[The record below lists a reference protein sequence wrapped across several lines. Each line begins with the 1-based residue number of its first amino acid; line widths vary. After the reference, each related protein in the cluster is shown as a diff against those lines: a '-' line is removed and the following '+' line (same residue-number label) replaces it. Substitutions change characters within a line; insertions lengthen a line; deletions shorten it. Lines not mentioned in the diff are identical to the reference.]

1 MFAQILAVTAMN
13 VRMIPQRLGSSAV
26 AICGIVGVVIVFVA
40 VLSIAEGLRG
50 LEAAG
55 DPDIALVLRA
65 GSDTEMTSGFYME
78 HVNAIAEAPG
88 VARGGGGRPR
98 SDTSGDALVSPE
110 LLVIINVPLRRNGIE
125 AQAPLRG
132 VLPAAFEVHDRL
144 SIVAGRRF
152 TPGRN
157 EVIVG
162 RAAQRHYAGLDIGST
177 ITSGQNAWK
186 VVGVFEDDESVA
198 EGEIWCD
205 ARVAQPVY
213 NRNNSYQS
221 VSVALASRDQFETLK
236 DALTTDPRLTVMV
249 MRQSDYYA
257 EQSRDLQQMVR
268 GIGFVI
274 TGLMALGAIFAAVNT
289 MYSAVAARTSEI
301 ATLRAL
307 GFDSLPVVVSVLVEA
322 VLLGAVGA
330 VIGGAI
336 AWAALD
342 GFQTSTLNFQMF
354 SQVSFRFAVTPHLL
368 GQALGAGVAMSL
380 LGGALP
386 ALRAA
391 RLPVIDA
398 LREL

>member
-1 MFAQILAVTAMN
+1 MLVQILAVTAMN
-13 VRMIPQRLGSSAV
+13 LRSMPQRLGSAAV
-26 AICGIVGVVIVFVA
+26 AVFNIAGVVIVFVA

-55 DPDIALVLRA
+55 DPDLALVLRS
-65 GSDTEMTSGFYME
+65 GSDTELTSGFYME
-78 HVNAIAEAPG
+78 HVNAIAEARD
-88 VARGGGGRPR
+88 VARDNGE
-98 SDTSGDALVSPE
+98 ALASPE
-110 LLVIINVPLRRNGIE
+110 VLVIINVPLRRNGID
-125 AQAPLRG
+125 AQVPLRG
-132 VLPAAFEVHDRL
+132 VLPVAFKVHDRMA
-144 SIVAGRRF
+144 IVAGRNF

-162 RAAQRHYAGLDIGST
+162 RAALRQYAGLEIGST
-177 ITSGQNAWK
+177 IRSGPNLWQ
-186 VVGVFEDDESVA
+186 VVGIFEDDESVA

-221 VSVALASRDQFETLK
+221 VSVALTSRDRFDTLK
-236 DALTTDPRLTVMV
+236 DELTTDPRLTVTV

-257 EQSRDLQQMVR
+257 EQSRELQNMVR

-274 TGLMALGAIFAAVNT
+274 TGLLALGAIFAAVNT
-289 MYSAVAARTSEI
+289 MYSAVAARTREI

-307 GFDSLPVVVSVLVEA
+307 GFDGLAVVVSVLVEA

-330 VIGGAI
+330 GIGGAL
-336 AWAALD
+336 AWTALD

-354 SQVSFRFAVTPHLL
+354 SQISFRFAVTALL
-368 GQALGAGVAMSL
+368 LWQGLLCAVALSL
-380 LGGALP
+380 AGGALP

>member
-1 MFAQILAVTAMN
+1 MIAQILAITAMN
-13 VRMIPQRLGSSAV
+13 LRSIPQRLGSSAV
-26 AICGIVGVVIVFVA
+26 AVFGIAGVVMVFVA
-40 VLSIAEGLRG
+40 VLSVAEGLRG

-55 DPDIALVLRA
+55 DPDIALVLRT

-88 VARGGGGRPR
+88 IARSAGA
-98 SDTSGDALVSPE
+98 ALASPE
-110 LLVIINVPLRRNGIE
+110 LLVIINVPLQRNGLD
-125 AQAPLRG
+125 AQVPLRG
-132 VLPAAFEVHDRL
+132 VLPIAFAVHDRL

-162 RAAQRHYAGLDIGST
+162 RAALRHYAGLEIGST
-177 ITSGQNAWK
+177 ITSGQATWR
-186 VVGVFEDDESVA
+186 VVGVFEDDDSVA

-205 ARVAQPVY
+205 ALVAHPVY

-221 VSVALASRDQFETLK
+221 VSVALASRDRFDALK

-257 EQSRDLQQMVR
+257 EQSRDLQGMVR
-268 GIGFVI
+268 GLGLVI
-274 TGLMALGAIFAAVNT
+274 TGLMALGAVFAAVNT
-289 MYSAVAARTSEI
+289 MYSAVAGRTREI

-307 GFDSLPVVVSVLVEA
+307 GFDNLPVVASVLVEA
-322 VLLGAVGA
+322 ALLGAAGA
-330 VIGGAI
+330 GIGGSL

-342 GFQTSTLNFQMF
+342 GFHTSTLNFQSY
-354 SQVSFRFAVTPHLL
+354 SQVSFRFAVTPPLL
-368 GQALGAGVAMSL
+368 VQGLLCAVTVGL

>member
-1 MFAQILAVTAMN
+1 MLGQILAVTAMN
-13 VRMIPQRLGSSAV
+13 VRTIPQRLGSSAV

-88 VARGGGGRPR
+88 VARDNNGE
-98 SDTSGDALVSPE
+98 ALASPE

-132 VLPAAFEVHDRL
+132 VLPVAFKVHHRL
-144 SIVAGRRF
+144 SIVAGRTF

-162 RAAQRHYAGLDIGST
+162 RAAQRQYAGLDIGAT
-177 ITSGQNAWK
+177 IRSGQNTWR
-186 VVGVFEDDESVA
+186 VVGIFQDAESVA

-221 VSVALASRDQFETLK
+221 VSVALTSRDRFDTLK

-257 EQSRDLQQMVR
+257 EQSRDLQHMVR

-301 ATLRAL
+301 ATLRAI

-322 VLLGAVGA
+322 LLLGAVGA

-354 SQVSFRFAVTPHLL
+354 SQVSFRFAVTPRLL
-368 GQALGAGVAMSL
+368 GQALLCGVAMSL

-391 RLPVIDA
+391 RLPVIEA

>member
-1 MFAQILAVTAMN
+1 M
-13 VRMIPQRLGSSAV
+13 
-26 AICGIVGVVIVFVA
+26 
-40 VLSIAEGLRG
+40 
-50 LEAAG
+50 
-55 DPDIALVLRA
+55 
-65 GSDTEMTSGFYME
+65 
-78 HVNAIAEAPG
+78 
-88 VARGGGGRPR
+88 
-98 SDTSGDALVSPE
+98 SPE

-221 VSVALASRDQFETLK
+221 VSVALASRDQFDTLK

-257 EQSRDLQQMVR
+257 EQSRDLQHMVR

-368 GQALGAGVAMSL
+368 GQALAAGVAMSL

>member
-1 MFAQILAVTAMN
+1 MLAQILAVSVMN
-13 VRMIPQRLGSSAV
+13 VRTIPQRLGSSAV
-26 AICGIVGVVIVFVA
+26 AVCGIVGVVIVFVA

-88 VARGGGGRPR
+88 VARDHGE
-98 SDTSGDALVSPE
+98 ALASPE

-132 VLPAAFEVHDRL
+132 VLPVAFKVHHRL
-144 SIVAGRRF
+144 SIVAGRTF

-162 RAAQRHYAGLDIGST
+162 RAAQRQYAGLEIGST
-177 ITSGQNAWK
+177 IKSGQNTWR
-186 VVGVFEDDESVA
+186 VVGIFQDHESVA

-221 VSVALASRDQFETLK
+221 VSVALTARDRFDTLK

-257 EQSRDLQQMVR
+257 EQSRDLQHMVR

-322 VLLGAVGA
+322 LLLGAVGA
-330 VIGGAI
+330 VIGGTI

-354 SQVSFRFAVTPHLL
+354 SQVSFRFAVTPRLL
-368 GQALGAGVAMSL
+368 CQALLCGVAMSL
-380 LGGALP
+380 LGGSLP

-391 RLPVIDA
+391 RLPVIEA

>member
-221 VSVALASRDQFETLK
+221 VSVALASRDQFDALK

-257 EQSRDLQQMVR
+257 EQSRDLQHMVR

-368 GQALGAGVAMSL
+368 GQALAAGVAMSL

>member
-1 MFAQILAVTAMN
+1 MLGQILAVTAMN
-13 VRMIPQRLGSSAV
+13 VRTIPQRLGSSAV

-88 VARGGGGRPR
+88 VARDNNGE
-98 SDTSGDALVSPE
+98 ALASPE

-132 VLPAAFEVHDRL
+132 VLPVAFKVHHRL
-144 SIVAGRRF
+144 SIVAGRTF

-162 RAAQRHYAGLDIGST
+162 RAAQRQYAGLDIGST
-177 ITSGQNAWK
+177 IRSGQNTWR
-186 VVGVFEDDESVA
+186 VVGIFQDHESVA

-221 VSVALASRDQFETLK
+221 VSVALTSRDRFDTLK

-257 EQSRDLQQMVR
+257 EQSRDLQHMVR

-301 ATLRAL
+301 ATLRAI

-322 VLLGAVGA
+322 LLLGAVGA

-354 SQVSFRFAVTPHLL
+354 SQVSFRFAVTPRLL
-368 GQALGAGVAMSL
+368 GQALLCGVAMSL

-391 RLPVIDA
+391 RLPVIEA

>member
-88 VARGGGGRPR
+88 VARGSGGSPGG
-98 SDTSGDALVSPE
+98 DAGGDALVSPE

-221 VSVALASRDQFETLK
+221 VSVALASRDQFDTLK

-257 EQSRDLQQMVR
+257 EQSRDLQHMVR

-368 GQALGAGVAMSL
+368 GQALAAGVAMSL